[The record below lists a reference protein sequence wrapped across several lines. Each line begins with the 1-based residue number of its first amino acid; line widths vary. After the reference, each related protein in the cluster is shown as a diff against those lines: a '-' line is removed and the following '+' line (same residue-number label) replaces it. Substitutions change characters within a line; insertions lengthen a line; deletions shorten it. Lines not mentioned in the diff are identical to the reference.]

1 MQSSREEVTRIVRW
15 KKQLRQAKV
24 GHTLFLVAF
33 VQRLAIKHFPVNMK
47 KTRAELEAEIKRLR
61 RQLREADYNAGKFV
75 GSKKRKTF
83 HRPNCDWATYIKP
96 QCRIEFDSHQ
106 EAVDAGYKPCKTCRA

>member
-1 MQSSREEVTRIVRW
+1 VCDY
-15 KKQLRQAKV
+15 
-24 GHTLFLVAF
+24 FVASAR
-33 VQRLAIKHFPVNMK
+33 RLAINPFPVKVK
-47 KTRAELEAEIKRLR
+47 KTRAELEAETKRLR
-61 RQLREADYNAGKFV
+61 RQLREADYIGGKFV

-96 QCRIEFDSHQ
+96 PRRIEFDSHQ